1 MLMKSLKKILFL
13 KIIQKNAFCSYLL
26 LYFLNKTI
34 LLLYYI
40 YTSYKLYKFVLFFR
54 TWFEILSNNRLFLLL
69 HLKRSNFLIHNQTT
83 LVQNCFTRNAV
94 EKNFQKFCWNSK
106 PPSDFLANG
115 SRLDLGID
123 LSQNYMK
130 INGRWQPIVLLLLS
144 FCSYSE
150 RSQNLFL

>member
-1 MLMKSLKKILFL
+1 MRLKKIFKSFVGILL
-13 KIIQKNAFCSYLL
+13 KI
-26 LYFLNKTI
+26 
-34 LLLYYI
+34 
-40 YTSYKLYKFVLFFR
+40 LFF
-54 TWFEILSNNRLFLLL
+54 SMAVVFLTSFYRSIDRKMEKASCPHTLNS
-69 HLKRSNFLIHNQTT
+69 LKGLI
-83 LVQNCFTRNAV
+83 
-94 EKNFQKFCWNSK
+94 KMKK

>member
-1 MLMKSLKKILFL
+1 MLMKSLKKILFF

-94 EKNFQKFCWNSK
+94 EKNFQKFCWNS
-106 PPSDFLANG
+106 
-115 SRLDLGID
+115 
-123 LSQNYMK
+123 SQNFVFFDGRYFFDELLQIDWSK
-130 INGRWQPIVLLLLS
+130 NGEGQLPSHV
-144 FCSYSE
+144 E
-150 RSQNLFL
+150 